1 MFEVYKDKSGGFRWR
16 LRASNGQIIA
26 SSGQGYAAKKSCL
39 DGIESVR
46 RNAAT
51 AKVKDLATEATTE

>member
-1 MFEVYKDKSGGFRWR
+1 MFEVYKDRSGGFRWR

-51 AKVKDLATEATTE
+51 AKVKDLATD